1 MAAKRPIF
9 RYRTQRSAKLFLADG
24 TQLECGVCDL
34 STRGAG
40 LEIPSLKKLPAEF
53 SIAIQG
59 AGQKTDVGWRGA
71 TTIKLELNS
80 YK

>member
-1 MAAKRPIF
+1 MAAKRVIF
-9 RYRTQRSAKLFLADG
+9 RIEPAFSKTVPGRRYPTD
-24 TQLECGVCDL
+24 ECGVCDL

-59 AGQKTDVGWRGA
+59 AGQR
-71 TTIKLELNS
+71 L
-80 YK
+80 